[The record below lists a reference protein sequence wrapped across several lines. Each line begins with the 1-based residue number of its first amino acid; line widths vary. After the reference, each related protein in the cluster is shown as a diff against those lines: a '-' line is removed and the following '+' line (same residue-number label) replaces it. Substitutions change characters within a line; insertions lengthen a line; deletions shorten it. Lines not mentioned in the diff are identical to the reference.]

1 MKDEGSLCGMKESG
15 MIVRG
20 KVINGWL
27 GRWLPVAAWMGFI
40 FFLSAQLSLPSP
52 EEDWLEELLSI
63 AGHFTVYV
71 VLALLVSRATA
82 PEGHLSKWNKIL
94 VIGWCAAYALSDEW
108 HQSFVPGRDAS
119 VFDLAVDVL
128 GVLGGLRVY
137 VSRRPNKPVDDFP
150 V

>member
-1 MKDEGSLCGMKESG
+1 MKDEGSLRGMKESG

-27 GRWLPVAAWMGFI
+27 GRWLPVAAWMAFI
-40 FFLSAQLSLPSP
+40 FFLSAQPWLPSP
-52 EEDWLEELLSI
+52 EEDWLEELLNI

-82 PEGHLSKWNKIL
+82 PDGHLSKWSKIL

-128 GVLGGLRVY
+128 GVLGGLMVY
-137 VSRRPNKPVDDFP
+137 VSRRPNKPVDDVP

>member
-1 MKDEGSLCGMKESG
+1 

-27 GRWLPVAAWMGFI
+27 GRWLPVAAWMVFI
-40 FFLSAQLSLPSP
+40 FFLSAQPSLPSP
-52 EEDWLEELLSI
+52 EEDWLEELRNI

-71 VLALLVSRATA
+71 VLALLVSRAAA
-82 PEGHLSKWNKIL
+82 PDGRLSKWRMIL
-94 VIGWCAAYALSDEW
+94 VVLGCAAYALSDEW
-108 HQSFVPGRDAS
+108 HQSYVPGRDAS

-128 GVLGGLRVY
+128 GVLAGLIVY
-137 VSRRPNKPVDDFP
+137 VSRRSNKPVDDVP